1 MYRKR
6 VPAGTRVQKIGFL
19 LIYWKD
25 FHIHVSLAG
34 EMETKG
40 IKKYFNI
47 DENFSSEQICAL
59 LDNIDSDNEEE
70 IDKLIND

>member
-1 MYRKR
+1 
-6 VPAGTRVQKIGFL
+6 
-19 LIYWKD
+19 
-25 FHIHVSLAG
+25 
-34 EMETKG
+34 METEG
-40 IKKYFNI
+40 IKKYFNV